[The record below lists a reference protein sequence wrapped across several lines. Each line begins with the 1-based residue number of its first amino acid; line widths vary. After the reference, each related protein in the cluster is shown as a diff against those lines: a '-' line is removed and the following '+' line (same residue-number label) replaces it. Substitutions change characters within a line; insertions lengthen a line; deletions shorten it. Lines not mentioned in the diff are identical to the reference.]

1 MILCFNVNR
10 MIRQEVVR
18 ESIPSQVDKK
28 SRGPQGKRG
37 MGFSRRRQGTGILK
51 EEERTNFFPSTFL
64 RII

>member
-37 MGFSRRRQGTGILK
+37 MGFSRRRQGAGILK
-51 EEERTNFFPSTFL
+51 EEERTNFFSLYIP
-64 RII
+64 